1 MKCPECRILHHLTH
15 LIFLLPILKIL
26 PPIQNST
33 DNTDI
38 WHYGA
43 QSEST
48 SQQRRKWTNAPS
60 NEVDT
65 SIK

>member
-33 DNTDI
+33 DNTGIVHD
-38 WHYGA
+38 GA
-43 QSEST
+43 
-48 SQQRRKWTNAPS
+48 QQRRKWTNAPS